1 MTGWDRLGTAG
12 AGSEVLHRVTVRGF
26 KSLRALDAFG
36 LGRLNVLIGAN
47 GAGKSNFVGL
57 FALGGAL
64 ARENLELAVARQGGP
79 DAVLFGGR
87 ERTARMEARFD
98 FGGRAYEVALE
109 PEGGRLIVAR
119 ERLMEKTGPEP
130 VVHELGAGASEAR
143 LPSAESEYLTPTM
156 REFQVYH
163 FCDTGRTAAVRGD
176 QAVRDNLRLRP
187 DGGNLAPYLR
197 RIGETHPV
205 DYEEILR
212 AVRVVAPFLA
222 RFVSRNGSGE
232 RMELEWVEKG
242 EPEIVRGP
250 GLMSDGTLRFVCLM
264 TLLLQPTEMQPRTI
278 LMDEPELGMH
288 PYGLGILSEVIR
300 DVSRR
305 RQIIVATQSVDLVSA
320 AAPAE
325 IVVVGRRGAE
335 SVFERPDP
343 ERLAGWLREYST
355 GDLWRMNVLGGRPT
369 E

>member
-1 MTGWDRLGTAG
+1 M
-12 AGSEVLHRVTVRGF
+12 LHRLTVRGF
-26 KSLRALDAFG
+26 KSIRTLESFE
-36 LGRLNVLIGAN
+36 LGALNVLIGAN

-57 FALGGAL
+57 FALAGAL

-87 ERTARMEARFD
+87 KRTARMEAEFD
-98 FGGRAYEVALE
+98 FGERAYEVALE
-109 PEGGRLIVAR
+109 PEGRRLIVAR
-119 ERLMEKTGPEP
+119 ERLVEKNGPETA
-130 VVHELGAGASEAR
+130 VRDLGVGACEAR
-143 LPSAESEYLTPTM
+143 LPAAERGNPTPTM
-156 REFQVYH
+156 RDFQVYH
-163 FCDTGRTAAVRGD
+163 FCDTGRTAAVRSD

-197 RIGETHPV
+197 RIAETHPV
-205 DYEEILR
+205 DYEEIVR

-250 GLMSDGTLRFVCLM
+250 GQMSDGTLRFVCLM

-278 LMDEPELGMH
+278 LLDEPELGMH
-288 PYGLGILSEVIR
+288 PYGLGVLSEVLR
-300 DVSRR
+300 EVSRR
-305 RQIIVATQSVDLVSA
+305 RQVIVATQSADLVSA
-320 AAPAE
+320 LAPGE
-325 IVVVGRRGAE
+325 IVVVDRRGAE
-335 SVFERPDP
+335 SVFERPDG
-343 ERLAGWLREYST
+343 ERLAGWLRDHSM
-355 GDLWRMNVLGGRPT
+355 GDLWKMNVLGGRPT

>member
-1 MTGWDRLGTAG
+1 M
-12 AGSEVLHRVTVRGF
+12 LHRLTVRGF
-26 KSLRALDAFG
+26 KSIRTLESFE
-36 LGRLNVLIGAN
+36 LGALNVLIGAN

-57 FALGGAL
+57 FALAGAL

-87 ERTARMEARFD
+87 KRTARMEAEFD
-98 FGGRAYEVALE
+98 FGERAYEVALE
-109 PEGGRLIVAR
+109 PEGRRLIVAR
-119 ERLMEKTGPEP
+119 ERLVERNGPETA
-130 VVHELGAGASEAR
+130 VRDLGVGACEAR
-143 LPSAESEYLTPTM
+143 LPAAERGNPTPTM
-156 REFQVYH
+156 RDFQVYH
-163 FCDTGRTAAVRGD
+163 FCDTGRTAAVRSD

-197 RIGETHPV
+197 RIAETHPV
-205 DYEEILR
+205 DYEEIVR

-250 GLMSDGTLRFVCLM
+250 GQMSDGTLRFVCLM

-278 LMDEPELGMH
+278 LLDEPELGMH
-288 PYGLGILSEVIR
+288 PYGLGVLSEVLR
-300 DVSRR
+300 EVSRR
-305 RQIIVATQSVDLVSA
+305 RQVIVATQSADLVSA
-320 AAPAE
+320 LAPGE
-325 IVVVGRRGAE
+325 IVVVDRRGAE
-335 SVFERPDP
+335 SVFERPDG
-343 ERLAGWLREYST
+343 ERLAGWLRDHSM
-355 GDLWRMNVLGGRPT
+355 GDLWKMNVLGGRPT

>member
-1 MTGWDRLGTAG
+1 MLLRL
-12 AGSEVLHRVTVRGF
+12 TVRGF
-26 KSLRALDAFG
+26 KSIRTLESFE
-36 LGRLNVLIGAN
+36 LGALNVLIGAN
-47 GAGKSNFVGL
+47 GAGKSNFVDL
-57 FALGGAL
+57 FALAGAL

-87 ERTARMEARFD
+87 KRTARMEAEFD
-98 FGGRAYEVALE
+98 FGERAYEVALE

-119 ERLMEKTGPEP
+119 ERLVEKNGPETA
-130 VVHELGAGASEAR
+130 VRDLGVGACEAR
-143 LPSAESEYLTPTM
+143 LPAAERGNPTPTM
-156 REFQVYH
+156 RDFQVYH
-163 FCDTGRTAAVRGD
+163 FCDTGRTAAVRSD

-197 RIGETHPV
+197 RIAETHPV
-205 DYEEILR
+205 DYEEIVR

-250 GLMSDGTLRFVCLM
+250 GQMSDGTLRFVCLM

-278 LMDEPELGMH
+278 LLDEPELGMH
-288 PYGLGILSEVIR
+288 PYGLGVLSEVLR
-300 DVSRR
+300 EVSRR
-305 RQIIVATQSVDLVSA
+305 RQVIVATQSADLVSA
-320 AAPAE
+320 LAPGE
-325 IVVVGRRGAE
+325 IVVVDRRGAE
-335 SVFERPDP
+335 SVFERPDG
-343 ERLAGWLREYST
+343 ERLAGWLRDHSM
-355 GDLWRMNVLGGRPT
+355 GDLWKMNVLGGRPT

>member
-1 MTGWDRLGTAG
+1 MLLRL
-12 AGSEVLHRVTVRGF
+12 TVRGF
-26 KSLRALDAFG
+26 KSIRTLESFE
-36 LGRLNVLIGAN
+36 LGALNVLIGAN

-57 FALGGAL
+57 FALAGAL
-64 ARENLELAVARQGGP
+64 ARGNLELAVARQGGP

-87 ERTARMEARFD
+87 ERTARMEAAFN
-98 FGGRAYEVALE
+98 FGEGAYEVALE

-119 ERLMEKTGPEP
+119 ERLVEKNGPETA
-130 VVHELGAGASEAR
+130 VRDLGVGACEAR
-143 LPSAESEYLTPTM
+143 LAAAERGDRTPPM
-156 REFQVYH
+156 RDFQVYH
-163 FCDTGRTAAVRGD
+163 FCNTGRMAAVRSD

-205 DYEEILR
+205 DYEEIVR

-250 GLMSDGTLRFVCLM
+250 GQMSDGTLRFVCLM

-278 LMDEPELGMH
+278 LLDEPELGMH
-288 PYGLGILSEVIR
+288 PYGLGVLSEVLR

-305 RQIIVATQSVDLVSA
+305 RQVIAATQSADLVSA
-320 AAPAE
+320 LAPGE
-325 IVVVGRRGAE
+325 IVVVDRRGAE
-335 SVFERPDP
+335 SVFERPDE
-343 ERLAGWLREYST
+343 ERLAGWLRDHSM
-355 GDLWRMNVLGGRPT
+355 GDLWKMNVLGGRPT

>member
-1 MTGWDRLGTAG
+1 MLLRL
-12 AGSEVLHRVTVRGF
+12 TVRGF
-26 KSLRALDAFG
+26 KSIRTLESFE
-36 LGRLNVLIGAN
+36 LGALNVLIGAN
-47 GAGKSNFVGL
+47 GAGKSNFVDL
-57 FALGGAL
+57 FALAGAL
-64 ARENLELAVARQGGP
+64 ARGNLELAVARQGGP

-87 ERTARMEARFD
+87 ERTERMEAAFD
-98 FGGRAYEVALE
+98 FGERAYEVALE

-119 ERLMEKTGPEP
+119 ERMVEKTGPEQ
-130 VVHELGAGASEAR
+130 VIRDFGVGGGEAR
-143 LPSAESEYLTPTM
+143 LPAAERGNLTPTM
-156 REFQVYH
+156 RDFEVYH
-163 FCDTGRTAAVRGD
+163 FCDTGRTAAVRSD

-205 DYEEILR
+205 DYEEIVR

-250 GLMSDGTLRFVCLM
+250 GQMSDGTLRFVCLM

-278 LMDEPELGMH
+278 LLDEPELGMH
-288 PYGLGILSEVIR
+288 PYGLGVLSEVLR

-305 RQIIVATQSVDLVSA
+305 RQVIAATQSADLVSTV
-320 AAPAE
+320 APGE
-325 IVVVGRRGAE
+325 IVVVDRRGAE
-335 SVFERPDP
+335 SVFERPDG
-343 ERLAGWLREYST
+343 ERLAGWRRDHSM
-355 GDLWRMNVLGGRPT
+355 GDLWKMNVLGGRPT